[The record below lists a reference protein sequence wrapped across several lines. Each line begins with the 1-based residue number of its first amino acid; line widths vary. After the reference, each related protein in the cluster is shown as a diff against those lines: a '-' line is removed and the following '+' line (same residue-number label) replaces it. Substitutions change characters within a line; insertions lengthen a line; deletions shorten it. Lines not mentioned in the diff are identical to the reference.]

1 MHTIHKKV
9 ENVSDSAGGVE
20 MGPTGE
26 DSHVLGPRRQLPP
39 TSLAWG
45 QDLGGPLKSL
55 TPRALI
61 LLWNLLSKHN
71 AYTKAAPFTS

>member
-1 MHTIHKKV
+1 MVYTIHKKV

-20 MGPTGE
+20 MGPTTG

-45 QDLGGPLKSL
+45 QDLGDL
-55 TPRALI
+55 
-61 LLWNLLSKHN
+61 
-71 AYTKAAPFTS
+71 